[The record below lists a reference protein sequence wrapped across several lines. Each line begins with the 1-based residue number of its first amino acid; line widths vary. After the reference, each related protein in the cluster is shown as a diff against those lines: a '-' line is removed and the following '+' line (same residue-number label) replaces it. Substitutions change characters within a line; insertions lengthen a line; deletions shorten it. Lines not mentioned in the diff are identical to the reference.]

1 MAKKNFVKDVEG
13 LTPITVT
20 EIVPIGITRFIPGR
34 IYRVDDQTLAQL
46 GSKAEP
52 AND

>member
-1 MAKKNFVKDVEG
+1 MAKPSFKKDADG
-13 LTPITVT
+13 LNLIKVS

-34 IYRVDDQTLAQL
+34 TYRVDDQVLSQL

-52 AND
+52 ADE

>member
-1 MAKKNFVKDVEG
+1 MAKKNFVKDAEG
-13 LTPITVT
+13 LTPIKVT

-34 IYRVDDQTLAQL
+34 TYRVNDDILEQI
-46 GSKAEP
+46 GNKAEP